1 MAISTDGSV
10 NALQM
15 QPAYGQQQAQVGMLK
30 KSIDLQSQ
38 AAMMLINSIPQVS
51 QVSSNPTPQGN
62 LGQNIDVK
70 A

>member
-1 MAISTDGSV
+1 MAISTDGSMS
-10 NALQM
+10 ALQVL
-15 QPAYGQQQAQVGMLK
+15 PAYSQQQSQVGMLK
-30 KSIDLQSQ
+30 KSIDQQSQ

-51 QVSSNPTPQGN
+51 HVSSNPAPQGN